1 MKGSDTMQ
9 TDKSK
14 VFTLRL
20 PNDLRSKLEER
31 AKNEG
36 RSLANLI
43 IFLLWKGVE
52 NE

>member
-1 MKGSDTMQ
+1 MQ
-9 TDKSK
+9 ADKSK

-20 PNDLRSKLEER
+20 PSDLRTKLEKR
-31 AKNEG
+31 AEKEG

>member
-1 MKGSDTMQ
+1 MKGSGTMK

-31 AKNEG
+31 SKKEG

-43 IFLLWKGVE
+43 IYLLKETVS

>member
-1 MKGSDTMQ
+1 MQ
-9 TDKSK
+9 ADKSK

-43 IFLLWKGVE
+43 IFLLWKGIE

>member
-1 MKGSDTMQ
+1 MQ
-9 TDKSK
+9 ADKSK

-43 IFLLWKGVE
+43 IYLLKE
-52 NE
+52 AISNE

>member
-1 MKGSDTMQ
+1 MQ
-9 TDKSK
+9 ADKSK

-31 AKNEG
+31 AKKEG